1 MYEIKAH
8 EVIYKGAHFRSKNEC
23 KRYIFTKELGW
34 NVEYEPVLDDI
45 KGWLPDLLIIG
56 DNTKVLVE
64 VKPYQTLADF
74 DSEYASNFEK
84 KIHST
89 GWYNNYDSVLIFG
102 STLDLGK
109 TTDDGSKAFIGG
121 RCFRTSD
128 FSKGDWEQY
137 KKNPQWHSSM
147 YLPGP
152 FLEDNFAYTNRGL
165 SDGQRK
171 RNDIDVCDEIHSFT
185 GHIWESYDGGYS
197 LTKDAKEKIETAWNH
212 AGTEMRY
219 AKRVA

>member
-23 KRYIFTKELGW
+23 KRYIFTKELAW

-56 DNTKVLVE
+56 NNTKVLVE
-64 VKPYQTLADF
+64 IKPYQTLADF
-74 DSEYASNFEK
+74 NSEYALNFEK
-84 KIHST
+84 KIHDS
-89 GWYNNYDSVLIFG
+89 GWYANYDSVLIFG
-102 STLDLGK
+102 STLNLGEAHCGDN
-109 TTDDGSKAFIGG
+109 TFIGG
-121 RCFRTSD
+121 KCFRRHKHDSHL
-128 FSKGDWEQY
+128 KGKIINGYQ
-137 KKNPQWHSSM
+137 
-147 YLPGP
+147 YLPD
-152 FLEDNFAYTNRGL
+152 EFAYTNRGL
-165 SDGQRK
+165 PEH
-171 RNDIDVCDEIHSFT
+171 RNDIDVCDALHSYI